1 MHNDKTPGFPL
12 TRMRRRRRYGWLRE
26 LLAEH
31 LLSAKDFLYPVFVL
45 DGEGREEPVPS
56 MPGVS
61 RRSIDRLLDHLESA
75 VELGIPGVVLFPVI
89 DGELKT
95 EDGSACHDD
104 AGLVPRTI
112 KAIKQ
117 RFPNLGVITDV
128 ALDPYTTHGQDG
140 IIDSAGYVLNDVTV
154 SMLERQAVC
163 HAKAG
168 ADIVAPSDMMDG
180 RIGAI
185 RRALEVNGFPN
196 TLILSYAAKYASC
209 YYGPFRDAVGSAGNL
224 GGGGKHSYQMDPAN
238 GREAIREVA
247 LDVDEGADMVM
258 VKPAM
263 PYLDVIRDVAANFE
277 VPVLAYQVS
286 GEYAMLAAASA
297 NGWLDGREATLEAL
311 LSIKRAGA
319 RGILTYSAIDAARW
333 ISE

>member
-12 TRMRRRRRYGWLRE
+12 TRMRRRRRHGWLRE
-26 LLAEH
+26 LIAEH
-31 LLSAKDFLYPVFVL
+31 QLSANDFLYPVFVL
-45 DGEGREEPVPS
+45 DGEDREESVPS

-61 RRSIDRLLDHLESA
+61 RRSVDRLLTHLEA
-75 VELGIPGVVLFPVI
+75 VVELGIPGVVLFPVI
-89 DGELKT
+89 DGALKT

-104 AGLVPRTI
+104 DGLVPRTI
-112 KAIKQ
+112 QAIKQ
-117 RFPNLGVITDV
+117 RFPDLGVVTDV

-140 IIDSAGYVLNDVTV
+140 IIDAEGYVLNDVTV

-185 RRALEVNGFPN
+185 RRALEVHGFPN

-238 GREAIREVA
+238 GREALREVA

-258 VKPAM
+258 VKPAL
-263 PYLDVIRDVAANFE
+263 PYLDVIRDVSANFE

-286 GEYAMLAAASA
+286 GEYAMLAAANA
-297 NGWLDGREATLEAL
+297 NGWLNGREATLEAL

-333 ISE
+333 LSE